1 MDGKLEQDIRTAL
14 SDLERLV
21 RVAGSNEIGDHLR
34 RILESPNQIAA
45 LHRAFSKRLKRSKGS
60 DTLSSEQHTFF
71 TQFVSPDGGRL
82 SDAQI
87 HHLVSFTKFW
97 ELGEESVND
106 LKIRSL
112 LWTARPEL
120 FWDGG
125 TPDMNIIRRC
135 YNDLERMTGVD
146 PLKRKVLLVI
156 FSQTVQEEQRRL
168 REEQRRQRSRKRK
181 IPGSD
186 ASDYGRDAILLTASL
201 RTLSCRLWP
210 DLKGDDEKKQ
220 RKSFSAYSLAGW
232 KWQQLQY
239 IEMILSLQ
247 HSPVKRFERH
257 KWKLIE
263 VQAINAFVKTLPQ
276 FRIREY
282 LQEAWNSIVSYY
294 RGEWRMNATEH
305 DVDCS
310 APATTFSEL
319 TEPPLLLSRR
329 RSTFEPN
336 AGSLH
341 RPADNCG
348 APLPRDD
355 RGLVQDHNPTLHH
368 EEQEAAQI
376 LPHIH
381 NLAMDLTETAQI
393 QYTEAS
399 HLDCSYTR
407 PQVRLSKQNQA
418 ERIDGSES
426 VPFQTI
432 IPPGQQEQDPPMSS
446 ASQASDSTRNNIP
459 QQAKRQRYN
468 THRSSSDVNST
479 LSYGVSNQQEATMPY
494 SPSFIPPSLDTVRP
508 STSPQFMPPASI
520 DTTIPS
526 ASPSFVPPSS
536 INTMMPSANPQFVPP
551 MSIDTATLSAY
562 PQFFTEPMDIIMSSS
577 YPQFVPQDPVS

>member
-247 HSPVKRFERH
+247 HSPVK
-257 KWKLIE
+257 
-263 VQAINAFVKTLPQ
+263 
-276 FRIREY
+276 
-282 LQEAWNSIVSYY
+282 
-294 RGEWRMNATEH
+294 
-305 DVDCS
+305 
-310 APATTFSEL
+310 
-319 TEPPLLLSRR
+319 
-329 RSTFEPN
+329 
-336 AGSLH
+336 
-341 RPADNCG
+341 
-348 APLPRDD
+348 
-355 RGLVQDHNPTLHH
+355 
-368 EEQEAAQI
+368 
-376 LPHIH
+376 
-381 NLAMDLTETAQI
+381 
-393 QYTEAS
+393 
-399 HLDCSYTR
+399 
-407 PQVRLSKQNQA
+407 
-418 ERIDGSES
+418 
-426 VPFQTI
+426 
-432 IPPGQQEQDPPMSS
+432 
-446 ASQASDSTRNNIP
+446 
-459 QQAKRQRYN
+459 
-468 THRSSSDVNST
+468 
-479 LSYGVSNQQEATMPY
+479 
-494 SPSFIPPSLDTVRP
+494 
-508 STSPQFMPPASI
+508 
-520 DTTIPS
+520 
-526 ASPSFVPPSS
+526 
-536 INTMMPSANPQFVPP
+536 
-551 MSIDTATLSAY
+551 
-562 PQFFTEPMDIIMSSS
+562 
-577 YPQFVPQDPVS
+577 